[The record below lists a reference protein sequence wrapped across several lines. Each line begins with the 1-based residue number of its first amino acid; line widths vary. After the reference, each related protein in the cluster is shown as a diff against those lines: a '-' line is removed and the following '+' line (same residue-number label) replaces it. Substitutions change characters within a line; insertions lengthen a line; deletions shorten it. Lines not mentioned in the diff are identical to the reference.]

1 VNWIDRP
8 IEPTKMSRRGGSR
21 AKYQNAEQR
30 KAARKRQRI
39 EAYGRDKQ
47 ERKNVPLATRA
58 DVGIPYPEKI
68 VVPPDRLADAERIK
82 HLEHES
88 LTGRLMGDPL
98 PGRSALDK
106 SRSGT

>member
-1 VNWIDRP
+1 
-8 IEPTKMSRRGGSR
+8 MSRRGGAR
-21 AKYQNAEQR
+21 NMKHADAEQR
-30 KAARKRQRI
+30 SAARKRQRQQSYAR
-39 EAYGRDKQ
+39 EKQ
-47 ERKNVPLATRA
+47 VRKTNPPATRA
-58 DVGIPYPEKI
+58 DIGIPYPEKI

-82 HLEHES
+82 YLEHES